1 MNEGQ
6 SGREEECLGSCERK
20 EREKRDLLEG
30 GCGIGN
36 QVAEGGGMAEE
47 ALKSEMGEG

>member
-20 EREKRDLLEG
+20 EREKRDG
-30 GCGIGN
+30 GGDRGMGN
-36 QVAEGGGMAEE
+36 KVAEVEE
-47 ALKSEMGEG
+47 WQRRP